1 MHPPPPPIID
11 RRRGHDA
18 SLIRTIT
25 LRGAE
30 IDASSALLSGYRT
43 LTAVIDGSYQP
54 LTPTRHCCS
63 NASPSS
69 RSPFRLAQAR
79 VACADNTL
87 PAAVVVPALA
97 RLVEQSLAQAVAG
110 RFQLLETLRTY
121 ATGRLPEPAR
131 LRLHA
136 VHARDVANRIAGLLW
151 QQRPESEPECVAAS
165 AGLPADLRHAR
176 DTPCAT
182 TATWASI

>member
-1 MHPPPPPIID
+1 M
-11 RRRGHDA
+11 
-18 SLIRTIT
+18 
-25 LRGAE
+25 
-30 IDASSALLSGYRT
+30 
-43 LTAVIDGSYQP
+43 
-54 LTPTRHCCS
+54 
-63 NASPSS
+63 
-69 RSPFRLAQAR
+69 
-79 VACADNTL
+79 ACADNTL

-182 TATWASI
+182 AATWASI